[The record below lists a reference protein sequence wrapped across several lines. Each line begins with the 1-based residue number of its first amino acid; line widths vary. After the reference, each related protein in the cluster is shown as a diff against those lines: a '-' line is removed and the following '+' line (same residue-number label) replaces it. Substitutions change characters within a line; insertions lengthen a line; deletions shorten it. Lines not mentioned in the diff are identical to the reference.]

1 MCLRDILKKLN
12 RDFKTIEYR
21 TIISI
26 DSDDVDTLFGYCRY
40 IGGELMSLD
49 GDNYDF
55 NDEIIKYQIYKDDW
69 LTVWIDGRKDI
80 EKQNT

>member
-1 MCLRDILKKLN
+1 MCLKDILKKLDI
-12 RDFKTIEYR
+12 DFKTIEYR

-26 DSDDVDTLFGYCRY
+26 DSNDVDTLFGYCRY